1 MEIEDKDSIT
11 YRYKLYFKQIPMDI
25 TSYNDKN
32 LNIKN
37 FKGIRPCTD
46 KSLTSS
52 IKLSQYYV

>member
-1 MEIEDKDSIT
+1 
-11 YRYKLYFKQIPMDI
+11 MDI

-52 IKLSQYYV
+52 IKLSQYYVQKIIDKLNARIPILIKPLE